1 MLFATLAQ
9 ALAFLHGVASQLES
23 ILWHHWSIQ
32 NFIIASDDMFCT
44 LQLRLLSLSIVVA
57 NIATS
62 ACLVF
67 LLHPDNRKCGGKGE
81 KDYIREL
88 SEFGLWRKFFVPIH
102 NVGL

>member
-9 ALAFLHGVASQLES
+9 ALAFFHGVASQLEPT
-23 ILWHHWSIQ
+23 LRRHWSIQ

-44 LQLRLLSLSIVVA
+44 LQLCLLSPPIIVA

-67 LLHPDNRKCGGKGE
+67 LWHPDNSKCGGKGE
-81 KDYIREL
+81 KDYIWEL
-88 SEFGLWRKFFVPIH
+88 SDLDCG
-102 NVGL
+102 G